1 MLNYTPPI
9 GLTRKRKR
17 QIKKAQK
24 KNRKPSKIYFAAYVA
39 FFIGLLLYKYIG
51 FVGLIMLEAAVIGAG
66 FWLSRNEIRLRKNTE
81 KASGMKALNIMS
93 DADFKLAIINKYY
106 SDDTYECLDKAEDF
120 YTDRDMSHFG
130 MYHDKDNDKTF
141 LLACFRSPEY
151 ITIRQMD
158 EILDMR
164 KHFETES
171 VMLYTNGYVGD
182 RASVLMD
189 ENIKYKDRKDLLYE
203 YTKEDV
209 KNVQELIEFS
219 YVKSCPYCGGRL
231 TLKPTPIGEYYFCT
245 SPSCRFKVRKS
256 TLQ

>member
-1 MLNYTPPI
+1 
-9 GLTRKRKR
+9 
-17 QIKKAQK
+17 
-24 KNRKPSKIYFAAYVA
+24 
-39 FFIGLLLYKYIG
+39 
-51 FVGLIMLEAAVIGAG
+51 
-66 FWLSRNEIRLRKNTE
+66 
-81 KASGMKALNIMS
+81 
-93 DADFKLAIINKYY
+93 
-106 SDDTYECLDKAEDF
+106 
-120 YTDRDMSHFG
+120 MSHFG